1 MVRAIL
7 HAVCVP
13 PVPVKGCSPMAPSP
27 LTTTESPVAERTR
40 QLVEA
45 PMTPT
50 LVRLAMPN
58 VVVMVAQALVSTCEV
73 YFIGWL
79 GTEALAG
86 VSLVFPL
93 IMLMQTMSAGG
104 MGGGVA
110 SAVARAVGAGRLR
123 DASAL
128 ALHALV
134 IAGVMGVL
142 FTTGAFWGGPALYR
156 AMGGEGR
163 VLTAALTYSNV
174 VFAGAL
180 GFWLFNILASVVRGT
195 GNMLLPAAL
204 LIGGGVLTLTLSPAL
219 ILGWG
224 PLPALGIAGAGVALM
239 TYYSLGSLVLLV
251 YLCSGQSLV
260 QLAMAGIRLQRPIF
274 WEILRVGIPG
284 SLNTVLTNLN
294 VALLTSLV
302 GPFGTFALAGY
313 GLGARLEYL
322 QIPIVFGFGAALVTM
337 VGTNIGAGHTARAR
351 RVAWVGAGLAAT
363 VTGSIGLF
371 GAVFPR
377 LWLGLFS
384 TQPEVLSV
392 GTTYLQLVG
401 PTYGCFGL
409 GLALYFASQGAGRL
423 LWPLVAGVVR
433 LAVAAGGGWVANR
446 WLGGGLVSV
455 FTAMAVA
462 FVVYAAI
469 VAGAIRAGAWHEAA
483 RRPVTRHE
491 RDTESKEV
499 EHVHVVRPGAA
510 DLSV

>member
-1 MVRAIL
+1 MSR
-7 HAVCVP
+7 
-13 PVPVKGCSPMAPSP
+13 SAPTASA
-27 LTTTESPVAERTR
+27 SSVAARTR

-45 PMTPT
+45 PIMPT
-50 LVRLAMPN
+50 LLRLAMPN
-58 VVVMVAQALVSTCEV
+58 VAVMVAQAAVSTCEV

-79 GTEALAG
+79 GAEALAG

-110 SAVARAVGAGRLR
+110 AAVARALGAGRR
-123 DASAL
+123 SDANAL
-128 ALHALV
+128 TLHALV
-134 IAGVMGVL
+134 IAGVMGGM
-142 FTTGAFWGGPALYR
+142 FTMGALWGGPALYR
-156 AMGGEGR
+156 AMGGQGR
-163 VLTAALTYSNV
+163 ALAAALTYSNV

-195 GNMLLPAAL
+195 GNMLLPASL
-204 LIGGGVLTLTLSPAL
+204 VIGGGVLTLSLSPAL

-224 PLPALGIAGAGVALM
+224 LVPPLGIAGAGVALIA
-239 TYYSLGSLVLLV
+239 YYSLGSLILLV
-251 YLCSGQSLV
+251 YLCSGRSLV
-260 QLAMAGIRLQRPIF
+260 QLSLTGIRLQSSLF
-274 WEILRVGIPG
+274 WEILRVGLPG

-322 QIPIVFGFGAALVTM
+322 QIPLVFGFGAALVTM

-351 RVAWVGAGLAAT
+351 RVAWIGAGLAAA

-371 GAVFPR
+371 GAVFPH

-384 TQPEVLSV
+384 THSEVLTV

-423 LWPLVAGVVR
+423 LWPLVAGIVR
-433 LAVAAGGGWVANR
+433 LVVAAGGGWVTSH
-446 WLGGGLVSV
+446 WFGGGLFSL
-455 FTAMAVA
+455 FTAIAVA

-469 VAGAIRAGAWHEAA
+469 VAGAIRAGAWQGAAHQPVA
-483 RRPVTRHE
+483 RR
-491 RDTESKEV
+491 
-499 EHVHVVRPGAA
+499 
-510 DLSV
+510 

>member
-1 MVRAIL
+1 M
-7 HAVCVP
+7 
-13 PVPVKGCSPMAPSP
+13 SQSP
-27 LTTTESPVAERTR
+27 LTTAESHVAGRTR

-45 PMTPT
+45 PITPT
-50 LVRLAMPN
+50 LLRLAMPN
-58 VVVMVAQALVSTCEV
+58 VVVMVAQAIVSTCEV

-110 SAVARAVGAGRLR
+110 SAVARALGAGRR
-123 DASAL
+123 SDASAL
-128 ALHALV
+128 AMHALV

-163 VLTAALTYSNV
+163 ALAAALTYSNV

-204 LIGGGVLTLTLSPAL
+204 VIGGGVLTLTLSPAL

-224 PLPALGIAGAGVALM
+224 PLPALGIAGAGVALII
-239 TYYSLGSLVLLV
+239 YYSLGSLVLLV
-251 YLCSGQSLV
+251 YLSSGKSLV
-260 QLAMAGIRLQRPIF
+260 QLAVAGIRLQRPMF

-322 QIPIVFGFGAALVTM
+322 QIPLVFGFGAALVTM

-351 RVAWVGAGLAAT
+351 RVAWVGAGLAAA

-371 GAVFPR
+371 GAVFPH

-384 TQPEVLSV
+384 TQPEVLTV

-433 LAVAAGGGWVANR
+433 LVVAAGGGWVASR

-462 FVVYAAI
+462 FVIYAAI

-483 RRPVTRHE
+483 RRLVARHE
-491 RDTESKEV
+491 RDTESKEG
-499 EHVHVVRPGAA
+499 EHVHTVRPGTA
-510 DLSV
+510 DLSG

>member
-1 MVRAIL
+1 MSR
-7 HAVCVP
+7 
-13 PVPVKGCSPMAPSP
+13 SAPTASA
-27 LTTTESPVAERTR
+27 SSVAARTR

-45 PMTPT
+45 PIMPT
-50 LVRLAMPN
+50 LLRLAMPN
-58 VVVMVAQALVSTCEV
+58 VAVMVAQAAVSTCEV

-79 GTEALAG
+79 GAEALAG

-110 SAVARAVGAGRLR
+110 AAVARALGAGRR
-123 DASAL
+123 SDANAL
-128 ALHALV
+128 TLHALV
-134 IAGVMGVL
+134 IAGVMGGM
-142 FTTGAFWGGPALYR
+142 FTMGALWGGPALYR
-156 AMGGEGR
+156 AMGGQGR
-163 VLTAALTYSNV
+163 ALAAALTYSNV

-180 GFWLFNILASVVRGT
+180 GFWLFNILASVVRST
-195 GNMLLPAAL
+195 GNMLLPASL
-204 LIGGGVLTLTLSPAL
+204 VIGGGVLTLSLSPAL

-224 PLPALGIAGAGVALM
+224 LVPPLGIAGAGVALIA
-239 TYYSLGSLVLLV
+239 YYSLGSLILLV
-251 YLCSGQSLV
+251 YLCSGRSLV
-260 QLAMAGIRLQRPIF
+260 QLSLTGIRLQSSLF
-274 WEILRVGIPG
+274 WEILRVGLPG

-322 QIPIVFGFGAALVTM
+322 QIPLVFGFGAALVTM

-351 RVAWVGAGLAAT
+351 RVAWIGAGLAAA

-371 GAVFPR
+371 GAVFPH

-384 TQPEVLSV
+384 THSEVLTV

-423 LWPLVAGVVR
+423 LWPLVAGIVR
-433 LAVAAGGGWVANR
+433 LVVAAGGGWVTSH
-446 WLGGGLVSV
+446 WFGGGLFSL
-455 FTAMAVA
+455 FTAIAVA

-469 VAGAIRAGAWHEAA
+469 VAGAIRAGAWQGAAHQPVA
-483 RRPVTRHE
+483 RR
-491 RDTESKEV
+491 
-499 EHVHVVRPGAA
+499 
-510 DLSV
+510 

>member
-1 MVRAIL
+1 MP
-7 HAVCVP
+7 CVP
-13 PVPVKGCSPMAPSP
+13 PVTAKGCSHMSQSP
-27 LTTTESPVAERTR
+27 LTTTESHVAGRTR

-45 PMTPT
+45 PITPT
-50 LVRLAMPN
+50 LLRLAMPN
-58 VVVMVAQALVSTCEV
+58 VVVMVAQAIVSTCEV

-93 IMLMQTMSAGG
+93 IMLMHTMSAGG

-110 SAVARAVGAGRLR
+110 SAVARALGAGHRS

-163 VLTAALTYSNV
+163 VLAAALTYSNV
-174 VFAGAL
+174 LFA
-180 GFWLFNILASVVRGT
+180 
-195 GNMLLPAAL
+195 AAL
-204 LIGGGVLTLTLSPAL
+204 VIGGGVLTLTLSPAL

-224 PLPALGIAGAGVALM
+224 PIPSLGIAGAGVALIM
-239 TYYSLGSLVLLV
+239 YYSLGSLVLLV
-251 YLCSGQSLV
+251 YLCSGKSLV
-260 QLAMAGIRLQRPIF
+260 QLAMAGIRLQRPMF

-284 SLNTVLTNLN
+284 SHNTVLTNLN

-302 GPFGTFALAGY
+302 GPFGTFALAAY

-322 QIPIVFGFGAALVTM
+322 QIPLVFGFGAALVTM
-337 VGTNIGAGHTARAR
+337 VGTNIGAGYTARAR
-351 RVAWVGAGLAAT
+351 RVAWVGAGLAAA

-371 GAVFPR
+371 GAVFPH

-384 TQPEVLSV
+384 THTEVLTV

-433 LAVAAGGGWVANR
+433 LVVAAGGGWVASR
-446 WLGGGLVSV
+446 WFGGGLFSV
-455 FTAMAVA
+455 FTAIAVA
-462 FVVYAAI
+462 FVIYAAI
-469 VAGAIRAGAWHEAA
+469 VA
-483 RRPVTRHE
+483 
-491 RDTESKEV
+491 
-499 EHVHVVRPGAA
+499 
-510 DLSV
+510 